1 MGRFKH
7 EAAAVDP
14 VRGHV
19 YLTEDSSTGCL
30 YRFLPTRPGDLSA
43 GTLEVLTESGGTLSW
58 VAVPNPQSWTPT
70 PTRNQVPDARRFNG
84 GEGICF
90 TDDCVWFTT
99 KGDNR
104 VWFYDIALNLC
115 GPIYDRATSTAPQL
129 SGVDNITVRIG
140 EESGAVWYVAEDGG
154 NMEVVG
160 VQFDGRTFPLCRLTG
175 ITGSE
180 VTGPAFSPD
189 GSRLYFSSQR
199 NPGRTYEISGPFLPN
214 PHG

>member
-19 YLTEDSSTGCL
+19 YLTEDSPTGAL
-30 YRFLPTRPGDLSA
+30 YRFLPTTAGNLSA
-43 GTLEVLTESGGTLSW
+43 GTLEVLTRVGTTLSW
-58 VAVPNPQSWTPT
+58 QVVPNPQSSTPV
-70 PTRNQVPDARRFNG
+70 PTRDQVPNTLRFNG

-90 TDDCVWFTT
+90 ADDCVWFTT

-115 GPIYDRATSTAPQL
+115 GPFYDAATSPAPQL

-140 EESGAVWYVAEDGG
+140 EPSGAVWYVAEDGG
-154 NMEVVG
+154 DMEVVG
-160 VQFDGRTFPLCRLTG
+160 VQFNGVTHPLCRLTG
-175 ITGSE
+175 VTGSE
-180 VTGPAFSPD
+180 ITGPAFNPD
-189 GSRLYFSSQR
+189 GTRLYFSSQR
-199 NPGRTYEISGPFLPN
+199 NPGRTYEITGPFLPA
-214 PHG
+214 